1 MRCLEMRVL
10 EQLEGQKGSTIYR
23 TMMDLVRFRPAGVV
37 PALALLLAGPLM
49 AQLPG
54 ASQGGAPVLQ
64 SMQPGAFPPQGV
76 SSSAYQGSL
85 VTDAPTG
92 AVMDLSLDEAIQ
104 RGLQHNLGVILQGS
118 QEEAAAGARL
128 QQLQTLLPTVDA
140 QAKISVTQI
149 NLAAEGFKFPGI
161 NPIVGPFQTV
171 DFRAYLTWSLVNVAS
186 LENFIASRHNFEG
199 AKLSAQDARDMVVLT
214 VGNAYLMCV
223 ADAARVLSVSSELQT
238 TQVSLD
244 QANANHDAG
253 TSPKLDVLRAQ
264 VDNQNLQQQLIVAQN
279 QLAKDKLALA
289 RTIGLPLAQ
298 EFNLTDTA
306 PYAPLDNVDVDK
318 AVAQALANRKDLQA
332 MAEQLKAAK
341 AQKTAAFAGQLPSAQ
356 FQGDFGDIGTTPG
369 HSHDTYTASGIV
381 SSPVLQVAKTRGDEE
396 IADAQY
402 KQIQAEY
409 SDMTQQVSA
418 DVRDAILDIQTAA
431 KLVEATKSNVDLA
444 NEALSEAQDRFKAG
458 VSDNLATSEAETQA
472 EQASDQYISALYQHN
487 IAKLSLARALGVAQ
501 TNYKDYF
508 GGSKP

>member
-1 MRCLEMRVL
+1 MVNLIR
-10 EQLEGQKGSTIYR
+10 I
-23 TMMDLVRFRPAGVV
+23 RPAGVAA
-37 PALALLLAGPLM
+37 ALMLLVAMPVM

-54 ASQGGAPVLQ
+54 SGQGGPPVLPSMPAGFFPSQ
-64 SMQPGAFPPQGV
+64 SV
-76 SSSAYQGSL
+76 SSSSFQGSL
-85 VTDAPTG
+85 VTDKPTG

-104 RGLQHNLGVILQGS
+104 RGLQHNLGIILQGS

-128 QQLQTLLPTVDA
+128 QQLQMLLPTVDA
-140 QAKISVTQI
+140 QAKIQVQQI

-186 LENFIASRHNFEG
+186 LENYIAARHNFEG
-199 AKLSAQDARDMVVLT
+199 TKLSAQDARDMVVLT

-223 ADAARVLSVSSELQT
+223 ADAARVASVGSELQT

-279 QLAKDKLALA
+279 QLAKDKLLLA
-289 RTIGLPLAQ
+289 RAIGLPLAQ
-298 EFNLTDTA
+298 EFNLTETA
-306 PYAPLDNVDVDK
+306 PYAPLDAIDVDK

-341 AQKTAAFAGQLPSAQ
+341 AQKTAAFAGQLPTVS
-356 FQGDFGDIGTTPG
+356 FSGDFGDIGTTPG
-369 HSHDTYTASGIV
+369 HSHDTYTASGTV
-381 SSPVLQVAKTRGDEE
+381 SAPILQVAKTRGDEE
-396 IADAQY
+396 VADAQF

-418 DVRDAILDIQTAA
+418 DVRDSILDIQSAA

-444 NEALSEAQDRFKAG
+444 SEALKEAQDRFKAG
-458 VSDNLATSEAETQA
+458 VSDNLASSQAETQL
-472 EQASDQYISALYQHN
+472 EQANDQYISALYQHN

>member
-1 MRCLEMRVL
+1 ML
-10 EQLEGQKGSTIYR
+10 
-23 TMMDLVRFRPAGVV
+23 AVV
-37 PALALLLAGPLM
+37 FAVPVV

-54 ASQGGAPVLQ
+54 TAQ
-64 SMQPGAFPPQGV
+64 SGPPTQGV
-76 SSSAYQGSL
+76 PVSYGPQSVSPSAFQGSL
-85 VTDAPTG
+85 VTDTPTG
-92 AVMDLSLDEAIQ
+92 SVMDLSLDDAIQ
-104 RGLQHNLGVILQGS
+104 RGLQHNLGVILQSS
-118 QEEAAAGARL
+118 QQEAAAGARL
-128 QQLQTLLPTVDA
+128 QQLQELLPTVDA
-140 QAKISVTQI
+140 QAKVQVQQI

-161 NPIVGPFQTV
+161 NPIVGPFQVV
-171 DFRAYLTWSLVNVAS
+171 DFRAYLTWSLFNVAS
-186 LENFIASRHNFEG
+186 LENFIAARHNFEG

-214 VGNAYLMCV
+214 VGNAYLICV
-223 ADAARVLSVSSELQT
+223 ADAARVTSVGSELQT

-264 VDNQNLQQQLIVAQN
+264 VDNQNLQQQMIVAQN

-289 RTIGLPLAQ
+289 RVIGLPLAQ
-298 EFNLTDTA
+298 EFNLTDAA
-306 PYAPLDNVDVDK
+306 PYAPLDGVDADK

-332 MAEQLKAAK
+332 MQEQLKAAQ
-341 AQKTAAFAGQLPSAQ
+341 AQKKAAFAQQLPAAS
-356 FQGDFGDIGTTPG
+356 FSGDFGDIGTTPA
-369 HSHDTYTASGIV
+369 HSHDTYTASGTV
-381 SSPVLQVAKTRGDEE
+381 SAPVLQIAKTRGDEE
-396 IADAQY
+396 VAGAQY
-402 KQIQAEY
+402 KQLQAEY

-444 NEALSEAQDRFKAG
+444 NEALSEAQQRFKAG
-458 VSDNLATSEAETQA
+458 VSDNLATSQAESQA

-508 GGSKP
+508 GGKQP